1 MLGIDASER
10 GFPASLD
17 TLLRPAVLNRVETWE
32 VAVQKSAKKLG
43 LAVGF
48 CLAIAAGLNAS
59 AASARNTR
67 VSVANVNAHAPA
79 TASEGEA
86 QRTAANTGQK
96 YRLPYY
102 IDFRARTAA
111 SYGHAFIWYG
121 RTGDRA
127 VEVAGL
133 HPATDSVIP
142 YIIGHVVPVPA
153 ETGPSYGDLD
163 EEYLQ
168 ASYRIYLTEAQARV
182 VFAYIKD
189 KEAHSPLW
197 HAATYNCVMFISNV
211 ANFIGLKTPGS
222 HLLYPEDWVKQLAA
236 MNGFRKTAPL
246 AVSQ

>member
-1 MLGIDASER
+1 MLSIDASER
-10 GFPASLD
+10 GVSSQPRPLS
-17 TLLRPAVLNRVETWE
+17 RPAVLNRVETWE

-43 LAVGF
+43 LAVGL
-48 CLAIAAGLNAS
+48 CIAIAAGLNAS

-67 VSVANVNAHAPA
+67 VSVANVNAPA

-86 QRTAANTGQK
+86 ERTAANTGQK

-102 IDFRARTAA
+102 IDFRSRTAA

-121 RTGDRA
+121 RTGERK

-133 HPATDSVIP
+133 HPATDSIIP

-153 ETGPSYGDLD
+153 ETGASYGDLD
-163 EEYLQ
+163 EEYLT

-211 ANFIGLKTPGS
+211 ANYIGLKTPGS

-236 MNGFRKTAPL
+236 MNRFRKTAPL